1 MRKTPVKINLRRFG
15 LLVVAAG
22 TMGGLTLSLPST
34 AAAQTIKLSIPPPPQ
49 TNVAAEIFTG
59 TVKRFVDGET
69 LQIAR
74 TTPDGK
80 ESDQTVLIH
89 LYGVA
94 SVPAASLPRSASDK
108 PERGTRADVR
118 DLRESITGRKV
129 RVEIR
134 GKARVKNDQVAQN
147 ALVSLLPDNANALS
161 APPSLA
167 QQGAPSV
174 AIVQSRP
181 IDATGVSKDLPRG
194 AAQPNLAATGNIPA
208 PPAAA
213 SVRKDDVLNYALVRE
228 GLARWNQ
235 TEAPDLK
242 DFADAEKDA
251 RKSKRGFWSAG
262 RGK

>member
-1 MRKTPVKINLRRFG
+1 MRTAPIKLDLRTFG
-15 LLVVAAG
+15 ILMVAGG
-22 TMGGLTLSLPST
+22 TISGLTLFASAPAT
-34 AAAQTIKLSIPPPPQ
+34 AQIIKLSIPPPPQ
-49 TNVAAEIFTG
+49 TNVAAEVFVG

-74 TTPDGK
+74 IMPDGK
-80 ESDQTVLIH
+80 ESGQTVLIH
-89 LYGVA
+89 LYGVS
-94 SVPAASLPRSASDK
+94 SVPASSLPHSTSNK
-108 PERGTRADVR
+108 QERGTRTDMR
-118 DLRESITGRKV
+118 DLRESVTGRKV

-147 ALVSLLPDNANALS
+147 ALVSLLPDNGNALS

-174 AIVQSRP
+174 AIVQTRP

-213 SVRKDDVLNYALVRE
+213 PVRKDDVLNYALVRE

-242 DFADAEKDA
+242 DFADAQKDA
-251 RKSKRGFWSAG
+251 QKSKRGLWAV
-262 RGK
+262 GKGG

>member
-1 MRKTPVKINLRRFG
+1 MI
-15 LLVVAAG
+15 AG
-22 TMGGLTLSLPST
+22 GTIGGLTLFSPT
-34 AAAQTIKLSIPPPPQ
+34 PATAQTIKLSIPPPQ
-49 TNVAAEIFTG
+49 TNVAAEVFVG
-59 TVKRFVDGET
+59 TVRKFVDGET

-74 TTPDGK
+74 TMPDGK
-80 ESDQTVLIH
+80 ESKKTVLIH
-89 LYGVA
+89 LYGVS
-94 SVPAASLPRSASDK
+94 SVPASSLPRPNSNK
-108 PERGTRADVR
+108 TERGTRADVR
-118 DLRESITGRKV
+118 DLRESVTGRKV

-194 AAQPNLAATGNIPA
+194 AAQPNLAAAGNIPA

-213 SVRKDDVLNYALVRE
+213 PVRRDDVLNYALIRE

-235 TEAPDLK
+235 TEAPGLK
-242 DFADAEKDA
+242 DFADAEKEA
-251 RKSKRGFWSAG
+251 QKSKRGVWAV
-262 RGK
+262 GKGG

>member
-1 MRKTPVKINLRRFG
+1 MRTAPIKLDLRTFG
-15 LLVVAAG
+15 ILMVAGG
-22 TMGGLTLSLPST
+22 TISGLTLFASAPAT
-34 AAAQTIKLSIPPPPQ
+34 AQIIKLSIPPPPQ
-49 TNVAAEIFTG
+49 TNVAAEVFVG

-74 TTPDGK
+74 IMPDGK
-80 ESDQTVLIH
+80 ESGQTVLIH
-89 LYGVA
+89 LYGVS
-94 SVPAASLPRSASDK
+94 SVPASSLPHSTSNK
-108 PERGTRADVR
+108 QERGTRTDMR
-118 DLRESITGRKV
+118 DLRESVTGRKV

-147 ALVSLLPDNANALS
+147 ALVSLLPDKGNALS

-174 AIVQSRP
+174 AIVQTRP

-213 SVRKDDVLNYALVRE
+213 PVRKDDVLNYALVRE

-242 DFADAEKDA
+242 DFADAQKDA
-251 RKSKRGFWSAG
+251 QKSKRGLWAV
-262 RGK
+262 GKGG